1 MLPAN
6 YESRPVTQIQPARRP
21 SARHLSGTAARFTG
35 ALLAG
40 GLIAA
45 AAYVLLF
52 LALGTL
58 VFSPVAGLGLPFLA
72 VMTWFVRPLASL
84 ERLRV
89 RWVTGA
95 ARWPS

>member
-6 YESRPVTQIQPARRP
+6 YESRPVTQIQPTRRP
-21 SARHLSGTAARFTG
+21 SARHPADAAPRFTG

-40 GLIAA
+40 GLIAC

-89 RWVTGA
+89 RWV
-95 ARWPS
+95 